1 MSNLK
6 AQKKKKSQML
16 RELNLILQ
24 RELQNPVLNTVS
36 IAEVRLSSDGS
47 HAKIFYSF
55 LPINQDISKENV
67 GKEIEEGLKEIRMIL
82 ASKLDWRSVPN
93 LTFEYDESLDRANHI
108 NEILAEQNSK

>member
-6 AQKKKKSQML
+6 AQKKKESQML

-47 HAKIFYSF
+47 YAKIFYSF

-82 ASKLDWRSVPN
+82 ASKLD
-93 LTFEYDESLDRANHI
+93 
-108 NEILAEQNSK
+108 

>member
-6 AQKKKKSQML
+6 AQKKKESQML

-36 IAEVRLSSDGS
+36 VAEVRLSADGS

-55 LPINQDISKENV
+55 LPINEEISKENV

-93 LTFEYDESLDRANHI
+93 LNFEYDESLDRANHI